1 MASVEAYY
9 VGLVNFQ
16 NKYLTAESFG
26 FQVNASGVNLKKK
39 QMWLVEQDG
48 AHIFLKSHLNRYLT
62 ADKNGKLSCEAEE
75 REEDA
80 KFTVSYQADGKL
92 ALKSK
97 YDRYLGGEQDQINA
111 FATAIGKPESWTLQ
125 LAIHPQVNLLHVV
138 RKRYAHLESDEIQVS
153 EDIPWGGDA
162 LITLE
167 FKQGKYALLSS
178 DSRYLNAD
186 GSLDAALTAKGQ
198 YLIEFHEGRVAFRTH
213 EGKFLTCVGN
223 KGKIQSSKKNVA
235 GRDEVFALVDNHP
248 QCMLTA
254 QNERMV
260 SIRQGRILNRFL
272 DKRKIC
278 GTDELSSSSVL
289 EYLVVAFSIS
299 SLISRP
305 GSINWGVIKNE
316 AITYSDNLTLSSYI
330 VKNYKVKESA
340 ICSIGQSF
348 NNEK

>member
-1 MASVEAYY
+1 MSGVEAYY

-39 QMWLVEQDG
+39 QMWLVEQDSN
-48 AHIFLKSHLNRYLT
+48 HIYLKSHLGRYLT

-75 REEDA
+75 VEDDA
-80 KFTVSYQADGKL
+80 KFTVTYKTDGKL

-97 YDRYLGGEQDQINA
+97 HDRYLGGKDDQINA
-111 FATAIGKPESWTLQ
+111 FALSIGEAESWTLQ

-138 RKRYAHLESDEIQVS
+138 RKRYAHLESNEVQVS
-153 EDIPWGGDA
+153 EDIPWGADA

-167 FKQGKYALLSS
+167 FKSGKYSLLTS
-178 DSRYLNAD
+178 DLRYLNAD
-186 GSLDAALTAKGQ
+186 GTLDSSLTSKGQ

-223 KGKIQSSKKNVA
+223 KGKIQSSKKDTA
-235 GRDEVFALVDNHP
+235 GRDEQFSLVDNHP

-260 SIRQGRILNRFL
+260 SVRQGERPRALKPSTYIFRFVNP
-272 DKRKIC
+272 
-278 GTDELSSSSVL
+278 T
-289 EYLVVAFSIS
+289 
-299 SLISRP
+299 
-305 GSINWGVIKNE
+305 
-316 AITYSDNLTLSSYI
+316 
-330 VKNYKVKESA
+330 
-340 ICSIGQSF
+340 
-348 NNEK
+348 

>member
-1 MASVEAYY
+1 MSGVQGYY

-26 FQVNASGVNLKKK
+26 FQVNASGAHLKKK
-39 QMWLVEQDG
+39 QMWLVEQD
-48 AHIFLKSHLNRYLT
+48 ASDIYLKSHLGRYLT

-75 REEDA
+75 REDDA
-80 KFTVSYQADGKL
+80 KFSVTYQADGKL

-97 YDRYLGGEQDQINA
+97 HDRYLGGESDQIDA
-111 FATAIGKPESWTLQ
+111 FALSIGRSESWTLQ
-125 LAIHPQVNLLHVV
+125 LAIHPQVNLMHVV
-138 RKRYAHLESDEIQVS
+138 RKRFAHLESNEIQVS

-167 FKQGKYALLSS
+167 FKNGRYSVLTS

-186 GSLDAALTAKGQ
+186 GSLEEKLTEKGQ
-198 YLIEFHEGRVAFRTH
+198 YVIEFHEGRVAFRTH

-235 GRDEVFALVDNHP
+235 GRDEHFVLVDNHP

-260 SIRQGRILNRFL
+260 SIRQG
-272 DKRKIC
+272 K
-278 GTDELSSSSVL
+278 
-289 EYLVVAFSIS
+289 
-299 SLISRP
+299 
-305 GSINWGVIKNE
+305 
-316 AITYSDNLTLSSYI
+316 LTS
-330 VKNYKVKESA
+330 
-340 ICSIGQSF
+340 
-348 NNEK
+348 